1 MFSTELLS
9 NNLFEQVLVE
19 PAKRGNNEL
28 FVLSGYAS
36 AAMVTKHFEV
46 VAKELSLDLSIDLH
60 IGMTGRDGLSRN
72 TLLGLQ
78 SIPRQIQGRSF
89 NCTMSARGESN
100 HSKIYVW
107 CNDSGPQEAFIG
119 SSNYTQM
126 GFGVTRA
133 AVNHRETCVK
143 LNAEVAFEY
152 VLASS
157 QGGISYRSPDIMN
170 YIDLIDEIAGS
181 EVETDESDSNL
192 NMSLE
197 FVDLP
202 LIMTRPSDNGEVH
215 PKSGLNWGQREGR
228 NPNQAYIPIPS
239 VVSKSNFF
247 PEKGIHFQVI
257 TDDGEAFI
265 CTVAQDGD
273 KALETPN
280 DNSILGKYFR
290 ERLGLAIGAFVTKA
304 HLQEFGSNQV
314 RIYKEDDECYRLSFK
329 PGQLYSQVKN

>member
-1 MFSTELLS
+1 MVFTQLIS
-9 NNLFEQVLVE
+9 NNLFEKVLVE

-36 AAMVTKHFEV
+36 AAMVTKHFEIIT
-46 VAKELSLDLSIDLH
+46 KELSLELSIDLH

-89 NCTMSARGESN
+89 NCTMSARGQSN

-126 GFGVTRA
+126 GFGITQNA
-133 AVNHRETCVK
+133 ANHKETCVK

-157 QGGISYRSPDIMN
+157 VGGIGYRSPDIMN
-170 YIDLIDEIAGS
+170 YIDLVDELTISEAGL
-181 EVETDESDSNL
+181 EESNSKL
-192 NMSLE
+192 STSLE

-215 PKSGLNWGQREGR
+215 AKSGLNWGQREGR
-228 NPNQAYIPIPS
+228 NPSQAYIPIPS
-239 VVSKSNFF
+239 VVSKSSFF

-290 ERLGLAIGAFVTKA
+290 ERLGLAIGAFVTKE

-314 RIYKEDDECYRLSFK
+314 RIFKEDEECYRLSFE
-329 PGQLYSQVKN
+329 PGQLYKQDKN